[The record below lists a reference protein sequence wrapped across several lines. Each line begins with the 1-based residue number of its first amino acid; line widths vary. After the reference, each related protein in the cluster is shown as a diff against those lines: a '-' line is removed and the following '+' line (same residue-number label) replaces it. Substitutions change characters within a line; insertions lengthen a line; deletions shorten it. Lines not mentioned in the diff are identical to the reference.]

1 MLEFLIIKKMFKL
14 KKVFQKRSTGIAA
27 AAILVGV
34 FSLVSRILGIF
45 RDRIL
50 AGEFGAGQILDA
62 YYSAFRIPDLI
73 YNLIILGALSA
84 GFIPIFSNLIK
95 KMRCDDG
102 FYFCYSKSG
111 NKEAWD
117 LVSNILNLL
126 ILVLAVFSI
135 IGLFFA
141 PQLVNLIA
149 PGFSPELKATAV
161 LLTRIMFL
169 SPIFLGISSLLGGIL
184 QSFKNFLIFSL
195 APIFYNLG
203 IIAGALF
210 FVPIMGVSGLAW
222 GVVLGAFLHMIIQ
235 VPSVKILGFRWRVF
249 INLRE
254 ENLRKILRMMIPRT
268 LSLAINQINL
278 LVVTIVGS
286 TLVSGSLAIFN
297 LANNLQSFPIGI
309 FGISFAVAAFPALS
323 ASAFNREKLVNNFSY
338 ALRQILFFII
348 PSTILLITLRAQIIR
363 VILGTGAF
371 SWRDTVLTIDT
382 LGFFALS
389 LFAQATIPL
398 LTRVFYARQ
407 NSKAPFYIGLIIVVI
422 NVFLSLFFG
431 KRMGVAGLALALS
444 ISSILNF
451 MILWM
456 WLYFEIGDLDQRRII
471 RSVIKFSVAGLVA
484 GFFIQA
490 GKSIVWPFIDMT
502 TFLGVLTQGLVA
514 GILGLG
520 VYFLLC
526 YIMKSEEM
534 LELIEVIKRKK
545 PFSGKT
551 KKSEDFPDQ
560 SEARGL

>member
-1 MLEFLIIKKMFKL
+1 MILNFKNIFKKRTK
-14 KKVFQKRSTGIAA
+14 GIVA

-34 FSLVSRILGIF
+34 FSLFSRVLGII

-73 YNLIILGALSA
+73 YNLLILGALSA
-84 GFIPIFSNLIK
+84 GFIPIFSGMIK
-95 KMRCDDG
+95 KMRCDDN
-102 FYFCYSKSG
+102 FYFCYSKSE
-111 NKEAWD
+111 NKEAWN

-126 ILVLAVFSI
+126 IIVLLFFSI
-135 IGLFFA
+135 LGLIFS
-141 PQLVNLIA
+141 PQLINVIA
-149 PGFSPELKATAV
+149 PGFSPELKKSSV
-161 LLTRIMFL
+161 LLTRIMFF
-169 SPIFLGISSLLGGIL
+169 SPIFLGISSLLGGVL

-203 IIAGALF
+203 IIAGAIF
-210 FVPIMGVSGLAW
+210 FVPIIGISGLAW
-222 GVVLGAFLHMIIQ
+222 GVVLGSFLHMIIQ
-235 VPSVKILGFRWRVF
+235 IPSVRSLGFRWKFF
-249 INLRE
+249 INFKDSKLKE
-254 ENLRKILRMMIPRT
+254 IVIMMIPRT
-268 LSLAINQINL
+268 LSLAISQINL
-278 LVVTIVGS
+278 LVITIIAS

-297 LANNLQSFPIGI
+297 FANNLQSFPIGI

-323 ASAFNREKLVNNFSY
+323 SNAFNIKKLVNNFSY

-363 VILGTGAF
+363 VILGTGEF
-371 SWRDTVLTIDT
+371 SWRDTVLTIDA

-398 LTRVFYARQ
+398 LTRVFYARH
-407 NSKAPFYIGLIIVVI
+407 NSKTPFYIGIIVVGVNI
-422 NVFLSLFFG
+422 LLSLFFA
-431 KRMGVAGLALALS
+431 KRMGVAGLALAFSL
-444 ISSILNF
+444 SSILNF

-456 WLYFEIGDLDQRRII
+456 WLYFEIGELDQKKII
-471 RSVIKFSVAGLVA
+471 KSVLKFSVAGLIA

-502 TFLGVLTQGLVA
+502 KFSGVFIQGFVA
-514 GILGLG
+514 GIFGLII
-520 VYFLLC
+520 YFLLC

-534 LELIEVIKRKK
+534 LELLEVIRKK
-545 PFSGKT
+545 LPFS
-551 KKSEDFPDQ
+551 KKSKKLTDLGDQ